1 MAEHNDQQAS
11 NPQGIKSP
19 PSGASD
25 AKVEIELSELNQ
37 LMLWKSELDDL
48 KKRHFDL
55 IQRVR
60 FE

>member
-1 MAEHNDQQAS
+1 MAEHNDQQGS
-11 NPQGIKSP
+11 NPQAIKSP

-25 AKVEIELSELNQ
+25 AKVEIELSEL
-37 LMLWKSELDDL
+37 MLWKSELDVL
-48 KKRHFDL
+48 KKQLFDL